1 MDHYNEQL
9 VKKISDGRDIVLR
22 ALICAAAAAVI
33 ALSVIGVMMFGFA
46 PIIIIGIGACYLAYL
61 LLTGTSV
68 EYEYIVTNNDLD
80 IDKISGKRKRKRLI
94 TVKLNTVTE
103 WGVYEEGKG
112 NGAAATVMASD
123 GSGIGLWYI
132 MAKHEKYGDVMVIFN
147 PTETTAV
154 NINYGVPH
162 GIRKK
167 DLVPSEQ
174 ASEESE
180 EE

>member
-9 VKKISDGRDIVLR
+9 VKKNSDGRDIAIR
-22 ALICAAAAAVI
+22 ALICAGTVAVI
-33 ALSVIGVMMFGFA
+33 ALSLVGAVMFSFT

-112 NGAAATVMASD
+112 SGAAATVMASD
-123 GSGIGLWYI
+123 GTRNGLWYI
-132 MAKHEKYGDVMVIFN
+132 IANHEKYGEVMVIFN
-147 PTETTAV
+147 PSETTAINV
-154 NINYGVPH
+154 NYGVPH
-162 GIRKK
+162 SVKK
-167 DLVPSEQ
+167 RDLNQ
-174 ASEESE
+174 AEETSDRPE
-180 EE
+180 E